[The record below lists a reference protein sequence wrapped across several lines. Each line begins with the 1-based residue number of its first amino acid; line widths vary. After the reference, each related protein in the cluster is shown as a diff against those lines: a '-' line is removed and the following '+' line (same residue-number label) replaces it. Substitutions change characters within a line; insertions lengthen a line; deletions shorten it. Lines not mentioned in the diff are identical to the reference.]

1 MNKTEERM
9 LKKIKELKELEKQIA
24 ELQEEV
30 DDIKAKCKSIFSQF
44 DTQPTLH
51 NVLIAKPSKKTMK
64 TYTTSTQKKPKAN
77 DFQFLKKE
85 KKKGKS
91 PSFLYQLYPI

>member
-30 DDIKAKCKSIFSQF
+30 DDIKAEIKLKLESNNLSEMQVDIF
-44 DTQPTLH
+44 T
-51 NVLIAKPSKKTMK
+51 I
-64 TYTTSTQKKPKAN
+64 
-77 DFQFLKKE
+77 
-85 KKKGKS
+85 
-91 PSFLYQLYPI
+91 